1 MPIGI
6 SGTNHVA
13 KLTLADSPSISGSL
27 FALIARKNSIP
38 KIINK
43 LPAITKGR
51 FLKELMLNQF
61 RISLKEPGKAF
72 KIVLHSQDSLI

>member
-43 LPAITKGR
+43 LPAITKAVLTKNFISNF
-51 FLKELMLNQF
+51 FLQIQLQM
-61 RISLKEPGKAF
+61 
-72 KIVLHSQDSLI
+72 

>member
-38 KIINK
+38 KIIDK
-43 LPAITKGR
+43 LPAIAKAVLTKNFISNF
-51 FLKELMLNQF
+51 FLQYN
-61 RISLKEPGKAF
+61 F
-72 KIVLHSQDSLI
+72 KCKLR